1 MAVKVAEGEIVIKT
15 QGASRGTNRL
25 TNDLNSLSK
34 QSRET
39 GRQLSHSEKELQ
51 RFGMGMVSATS
62 NAAGLSAAL
71 RFAGKTGGVALGL
84 AVLARGTIGFVQ
96 QMQDLRIES
105 EKTSM
110 TLAETFRS
118 GMLSKSSQDIT
129 NTIEGMGR
137 QIKDLELETTK
148 LDVWKD
154 IRKLIEAASA
164 KLGVNLDLQTK
175 TTEKAIEEAK
185 AYKVKLEAEKNRL
198 KTIERIVRFAD
209 HSAKIAEDELALSES
224 AIKLDAERS
233 KYTTEE
239 NDQKKKG
246 LLITQRLGKED
257 KSKTMVL
264 KQSESLSIAQK
275 QYEYQNSILS
285 DREQEFKLLSLM
297 ADKLKD
303 AEKIDAARNDL
314 MKARVNAQQ
323 AELGLIKQMRTEQ
336 AKQLG
341 GSQAGQQ
348 ALQGATA
355 RKAIVDKK
363 AGFKT
368 EENAVLA
375 RQQSENAQRRA
386 RGESTPL
393 SMQNIRDRMAE
404 EAVGLRT
411 PPVPSNALQT
421 IGKGVNGL
429 RGGLGNGMRAEI
441 KPVSDATTLP
451 TSAQPAVPAEAT
463 SKPTASLDT
472 LIKAFN
478 DLASVLKQAPL
489 VTSAA

>member
-25 TNDLNSLSK
+25 TNDLSSLSK

-62 NAAGLSAAL
+62 NASALSASL
-71 RFAGKTGGVALGL
+71 RFAGKTGGVALGM
-84 AVLARGTIGFVQ
+84 AVIARATIGFVQ

-129 NTIEGMGR
+129 NTIEGMNR

-154 IRKLIEAASA
+154 IRKLIEAASE

-175 TTEKAIEEAK
+175 NTEKAIEEAK
-185 AYKVKLEAEKNRL
+185 AYKEKLEKEKNRL

-209 HSAKIAEDELALSES
+209 HSAKIAEDELAISES
-224 AIKLDAERS
+224 AIKLDAEKS

-239 NDQKKKG
+239 NEKKKKG

-257 KSKTMVL
+257 KSKSVVL
-264 KQSESLSIAQK
+264 KQSEGLSIAEK
-275 QYEYQNSILS
+275 QYEYQNSILAT
-285 DREQEFKLLSLM
+285 REQEFKALSVV

-303 AEKIDAARNDL
+303 AEKIDAARSDL

-348 ALQGATA
+348 ALQSATG
-355 RKAIVDKK
+355 RKAIVDKQ
-363 AGFKT
+363 AGFKA
-368 EENAVLA
+368 EEAAVLA

-386 RGESTPL
+386 RGERTPL

-404 EAVGLRT
+404 EAVGLKT
-411 PPVPSNALQT
+411 PPLPSNALQT
-421 IGKGVNGL
+421 IGKGTNGL
-429 RGGLGNGMRAEI
+429 RGGLGNGMRAEM
-441 KPVSDATTLP
+441 KAVSGATALP
-451 TSAQPAVPAEAT
+451 TSGQPATPAEET

-478 DLASVLKQAPL
+478 DLASVIKQAPL